1 MRSINSMSAK
11 VRVRWKKW
19 LSFSAIGM
27 GGAFL
32 VLFLIGHELI
42 SPRNHS
48 IGKIPGDL
56 PVESVHFANASGS
69 DIRGWLISPPSEE
82 ESCYFTSWS
91 AFGNRDSAPVAFGY
105 QRFQGIVKP
114 TGSVKALSASS
125 FVTADRR
132 EVKKSPEP
140 TSNSGNLS
148 PLSDQ
153 IRRLA

>member
-1 MRSINSMSAK
+1 MSAK

-69 DIRGWLISPPSEE
+69 DIRGWLISPQ
-82 ESCYFTSWS
+82 
-91 AFGNRDSAPVAFGY
+91 ARRRVVILLHGVR
-105 QRFQGIVKP
+105 
-114 TGSVKALSASS
+114 SVIG
-125 FVTADRR
+125 TPHR
-132 EVKKSPEP
+132 
-140 TSNSGNLS
+140 
-148 PLSDQ
+148 
-153 IRRLA
+153 